1 MHLNDE
7 QLRAYLDQEMAE
19 AERLAEHLNGC
30 GECRARAATIEAR
43 AKRVSA
49 HLAVLEPRATESPRA
64 PQLAYVQFSQR
75 QLASRKEGFSMRDI
89 FSSRARPVWIGLS
102 VIALLAIALTL
113 PPVQAWAGDLLALF
127 RVQKVIVLP
136 VDTTRLSELGGN
148 SLLSK
153 QVSQLFSDSIQITKE
168 PGKPKSVTNA
178 AAASQAAHF
187 TVRLPSNRTDAPQIT
202 VQDSAAFNFKVN
214 RARAQSLL
222 DEAGF
227 KRYQLPA
234 SLDGAVIQVD
244 IPYGVTA
251 AYGDCPKPD
260 RDPSTPA
267 PRPTNCIILV
277 QMPSPSVNAPAD
289 LDIEQLAVIGLQF
302 IGMNEQQA
310 REYSKTVDWTST
322 LVIPIPRNGATYKQ
336 ISVDGVTGY
345 LIQQTDYVPQYAI
358 VWVKNGIIY
367 AMGGTGMDATA
378 GLAMANSL
386 K

>member
-1 MHLNDE
+1 
-7 QLRAYLDQEMAE
+7 
-19 AERLAEHLNGC
+19 
-30 GECRARAATIEAR
+30 
-43 AKRVSA
+43 
-49 HLAVLEPRATESPRA
+49 
-64 PQLAYVQFSQR
+64 
-75 QLASRKEGFSMRDI
+75 MRDI
-89 FSSRARPVWIGLS
+89 FSSRARPLWLGLS
-102 VIALLAIALTL
+102 VIVLLAITLTL

-127 RVQKVIVLP
+127 RVQKIVVLP
-136 VDTTRLSELGGN
+136 VDTTRLSELGN
-148 SLLSK
+148 NTLLGR
-153 QVSQLFSDSIQITKE
+153 QMSQLFSDSVQVTKE
-168 PGKPKSVTNA
+168 PGKPKVVANA
-178 AAASQAAHF
+178 AAASQAAKF

-202 VQDSAAFNFKVN
+202 VQDNASFNFKVN

-234 SLDGAVIQVD
+234 SLDGALIQVD

-260 RDPSTPA
+260 SDPNA
-267 PRPTNCIILV
+267 PSSRPTNCILFV

-302 IGMNEQQA
+302 LGMSEPQA

-345 LIQQTDYVPQYAI
+345 LIQQTNYGPQYTI

-367 AMGGTGMDATA
+367 AIGGTGMDAST